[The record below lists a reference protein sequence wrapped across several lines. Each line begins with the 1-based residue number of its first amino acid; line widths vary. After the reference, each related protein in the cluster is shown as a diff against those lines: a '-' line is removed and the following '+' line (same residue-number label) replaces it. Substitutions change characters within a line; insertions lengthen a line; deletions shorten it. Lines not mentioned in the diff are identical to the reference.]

1 MNCYECKHRRNLA
14 GDCHSACA
22 ALPTEKHRVAA
33 AFSVTISYAYGAK
46 LKANRHGVQN
56 GWFNWPFNFDPIW
69 VEKCEYF
76 EEKD

>member
-22 ALPTEKHRVAA
+22 ALPKEEQFKA
-33 AFSVTISYAYGAK
+33 AFVCMMTGGYTGKIQGH
-46 LKANRHGVQN
+46 LHGVQN
-56 GWFNWPFNFDPIW
+56 GWFNWPMNFDPTW

-76 EEKD
+76 EKKD